1 MSDGR
6 FKKIGEY
13 FKAKREARG
22 LTQEEVA
29 RFLGYSSKQIVSN
42 WERGVC
48 SPPLNQV
55 SALIRLFGLN
65 ESEVVEV
72 FLEAT
77 REELKERF
85 RKRPKSELKMVGAAR
100 NK

>member
-1 MSDGR
+1 MSDGK

-13 FKAKREARG
+13 FRTRREAKG
-22 LTQEEVA
+22 LTQEEIA

-55 SALIRLFGLN
+55 SALIRVLGLD
-65 ESEVVEV
+65 ESEVAEV
-72 FLEAT
+72 FIDAT
-77 REELKERF
+77 REELIEKF
-85 RKRPKSELKMVGAAR
+85 KRKPASGLRSASGGR
-100 NK
+100 SR